1 MGIKAEFWGIF
12 GCPMWRRFKRKKNG
26 TSNHCQ
32 CINLQGEGE
41 REREIKDGDQTWV
54 TLWHYGE

>member
-1 MGIKAEFWGIF
+1 MGIKAEFWDIRVSNVEKIF
-12 GCPMWRRFKRKKNG
+12 RKKNG